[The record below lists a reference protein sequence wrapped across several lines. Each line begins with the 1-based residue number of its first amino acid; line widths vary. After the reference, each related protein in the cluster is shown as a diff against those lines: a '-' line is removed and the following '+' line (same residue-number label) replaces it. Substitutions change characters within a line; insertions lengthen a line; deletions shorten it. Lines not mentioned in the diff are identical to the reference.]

1 MPLIKVGKE
10 ELEAAEGP
18 MGLRVWPPESLEPT
32 LKGYRKRILREGY
45 QINFNGE
52 VRTHHSKKG
61 YHHTGRKRGLAEF
74 KEEISQKGNGGR
86 R

>member
-1 MPLIKVGKE
+1 MPLIKVDGY

-18 MGLRVWPPESLEPT
+18 FALKVWPPESLGPT
-32 LKGYRKRILREGY
+32 LEAYRGRILREGY
-45 QINFNGE
+45 QVNFNGE
-52 VRTHHSKKG
+52 IRPHHTKKG